1 MINAGRGRSTHIMK
15 SSSPS
20 TPNPMSP
27 GSIAAQ
33 LLWFGGNA
41 KDTLCG
47 LQATR

>member
-1 MINAGRGRSTHIMK
+1 MPYYVVNVARGRATHIMK

-33 LLWFGGNA
+33 LIWFGGNP
-41 KDTLCG
+41 K
-47 LQATR
+47 